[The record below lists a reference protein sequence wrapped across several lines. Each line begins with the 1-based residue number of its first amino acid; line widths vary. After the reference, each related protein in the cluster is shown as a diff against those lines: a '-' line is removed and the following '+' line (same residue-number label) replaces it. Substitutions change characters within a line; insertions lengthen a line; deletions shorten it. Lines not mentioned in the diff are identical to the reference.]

1 MKTIFTFFLI
11 LCSSVLFAQEK
22 YVCKA
27 ELKDFDRPGEY
38 ETKTYE
44 RSNDVFIRTNKYGV
58 STFQITEESKD
69 FILLTLS
76 TDTYPSIYVT
86 FIDKKKKTFYEIY
99 ITPDSAPGKPLK
111 GTYVI
116 KK

>member
-1 MKTIFTFFLI
+1 MKLILTLFLI
-11 LCSSVLFAQEK
+11 LSSTFLLAQEK
-22 YVCKA
+22 YVCTA
-27 ELKDFDRPGEY
+27 ELKDFDRPGEF
-38 ETKTYE
+38 ETKTYQ

-58 STFQITEESKD
+58 STFQITEETKN

-76 TDTYPSIYVT
+76 TESYPSLYVT

-99 ITPDSAPGKPLK
+99 ITPDSEPGKPLK